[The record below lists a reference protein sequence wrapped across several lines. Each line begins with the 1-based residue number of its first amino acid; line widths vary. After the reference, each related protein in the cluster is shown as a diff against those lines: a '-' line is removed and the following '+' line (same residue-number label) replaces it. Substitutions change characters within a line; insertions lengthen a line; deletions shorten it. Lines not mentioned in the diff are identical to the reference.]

1 MSFSLPRIFKWI
13 YDPVKKCKTNVLL
26 LKIGFL
32 QNSVGN
38 LFAPVSYGLVGPVKP
53 IAGKILSTATCIFWY
68 GVATISRLLQI
79 VGLFCRISSVL

>member
-53 IAGKILSTATCIFWY
+53 KTLCWKDPFY
-68 GVATISRLLQI
+68 RHLHLL
-79 VGLFCRISSVL
+79 VWGGYD